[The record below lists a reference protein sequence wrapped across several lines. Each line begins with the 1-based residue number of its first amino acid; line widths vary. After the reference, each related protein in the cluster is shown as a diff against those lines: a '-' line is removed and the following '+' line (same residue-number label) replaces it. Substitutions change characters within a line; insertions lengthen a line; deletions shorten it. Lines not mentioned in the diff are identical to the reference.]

1 MATNLLTKEGTIFN
15 DMQCLDILGKL
26 AKNIP
31 DAKFINGYAEKI
43 ENAVSYL
50 DASGNETNKD
60 SGKANYKWVSSGYQT
75 PSGEIIY
82 FSFYKGRDGDWKG
95 AWVGTGDFLL
105 EKAFGD
111 YVTNQKPTS
120 INQKDTTGQK
130 TSTYNVYNELYDRL
144 LMKERWKNEKEN
156 KLPKYLAN
164 LCLKVEN
171 QIKKN
176 KRENQNDVNFYGFTI
191 NESRTKIILNTG
203 LLDRFRNDIFMM
215 FNLNKNSTE
224 ETVSGPALIINSKLD
239 AIVNDFTAFKY
250 PEPFRF
256 YNTIDELLLS
266 ASIEDFDLSDINR
279 LNHIINERRD
289 RFPEGYKDMN
299 EDQIAQKLKTA
310 IETALKI
317 SKRDYKYIVPMYN
330 LQQDRI
336 QYLMPLYL
344 DNPIDDVPELVLVV
358 GKNPKYNICSIMTI
372 ISREDAYM
380 NARLIARPDATWLG
394 EVC

>member
-1 MATNLLTKEGTIFN
+1 MATDLLKDEGIIYN
-15 DMQCLDILGKL
+15 DVQCITILGKL
-26 AKNIP
+26 SKTTP
-31 DAKFINGYAEKI
+31 DSNFINDYAKKV
-43 ENAVSYL
+43 ENAVNYL
-50 DASGNETNKD
+50 DASGNDLKSD
-60 SGKANYKWVSSGYQT
+60 SIKANYKWVSSGYET
-75 PSGEIIY
+75 PSGEKIY
-82 FSFYKGRDGDWKG
+82 FSFYKSRDGEWKG
-95 AWVGTGDFLL
+95 ALVGTDDFLL
-105 EKAFGD
+105 ERILGD
-111 YVTNQKPTS
+111 YATNQKPIS
-120 INQKDTTGQK
+120 ITKEEPGTTK
-130 TSTYNVYNELYDRL
+130 SAYNVYNELYDRL
-144 LMKERWKNEKEN
+144 LMKERWVNGTEN
-156 KLPKYLAN
+156 RLPKYLAS

-171 QIKKN
+171 QIKKS
-176 KRENQNDVNFYGFTI
+176 KRENKSDENTYGFI
-191 NESRTKIILNTG
+191 VNECRTKIILNTG
-203 LLDRFRNDIFMM
+203 LLDRFRNDIYML
-215 FNLNKNSTE
+215 FNLNKTNLE

-239 AIVNDFTAFKY
+239 AIENDFKDFKF

-289 RFPEGYKDMN
+289 RFPEGYKNQN
-299 EDQIAQKLKTA
+299 EDTIAQKLKTA

-358 GKNPKYNICSIMTI
+358 GKNSRYNICSIMTI

-394 EVC
+394 LNN